1 MNIVER
7 LNFENQ
13 ILEAEG
19 MSQFR
24 VYAGTGTYYLWG
36 EHRTNAGYS
45 YHLWSPLPSDF
56 PTGRPPVYVHSP
68 NPLWGFG
75 SARTINSYGISHA
88 MHTLENGPNQEV
100 QICHWRSDRWH
111 SGLTLNR
118 VMLKTMLWLEA
129 YEQHV
134 ATGANIESFVRTMPQ
149 QGS

>member
-24 VYAGTGTYYLWG
+24 VYEGTSNYYLWG
-36 EHRTNAGYS
+36 DHWTNAVYS

-56 PTGRPPVYVHSP
+56 PTGRPPVYIHKP

-88 MHTLENGPNQEV
+88 MHTLETAQTKRF
-100 QICHWRSDRWH
+100 RSAIGGRIA
-111 SGLTLNR
+111 GT
-118 VMLKTMLWLEA
+118 A
-129 YEQHV
+129 
-134 ATGANIESFVRTMPQ
+134 
-149 QGS
+149 GSH